1 METHGSLDKVLGNL
15 ASEQD
20 SQKAETK
27 QRLGSES

>member
-1 METHGSLDKVLGNL
+1 MKTHSSLDKVMGNL

-27 QRLGSES
+27 QRIGNES